1 MKSFQSFGYGVNSV
15 ALSEILDK
23 RIERVFSDVGSEL
36 PETYSYV
43 DYYRGLGH
51 KVTIL
56 IPNVQGYTNIEDY
69 YRYHVKCP
77 PFRAFRSCTDK
88 FKIRTL
94 NKYFGRDPDNKI
106 KLYLGIAYDERHR
119 SKKLKE
125 RDDKHYSFEFPLVDE
140 KITRKGCIEIIED
153 AGLKVPPKSGC
164 FFCPFQPKASWQRL
178 ARNHPELYWRAV
190 SLEELSDKIDLHPK
204 GLRNLWPPPLTLKE
218 ALDPDEDWECSF
230 CFMPSE
236 STVK

>member
-1 MKSFQSFGYGVNSV
+1 MRKIQSSGMGLNSI
-15 ALSEILDK
+15 ALSAILGNEYEI
-23 RIERVFSDVGSEL
+23 VFSDVGSES
-36 PETYSYV
+36 PDTYKYM
-43 DYYRGLGH
+43 DYWRGLGN
-51 KVTIL
+51 KLTVL
-56 IPNVQGYTNIEDY
+56 IPSVEGYHNIEDY
-69 YRYHVKCP
+69 YRYKVKCP
-77 PFRAFRSCTDK
+77 PFRAYRSCTDK
-88 FKIRTL
+88 FKKRTL
-94 NKYFGRDPDNKI
+94 ERYYGKDPENKVLI
-106 KLYLGIAYDERHR
+106 SMGIAYDERHR
-119 SKKLKE
+119 A
-125 RDDKHYSFEFPLVDE
+125 RTFETRNYIFEYPLVDE

-230 CFMPSE
+230 CFTPAGSD